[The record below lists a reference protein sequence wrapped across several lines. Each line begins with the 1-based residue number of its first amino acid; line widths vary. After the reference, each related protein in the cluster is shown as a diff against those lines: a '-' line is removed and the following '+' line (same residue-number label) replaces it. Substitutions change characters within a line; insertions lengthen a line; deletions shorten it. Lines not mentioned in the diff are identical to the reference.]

1 MPPLE
6 NNIVDDIN
14 ANGANAAATDIDANG
29 ANDEEDTN
37 GASDDDDAA
46 DIDANGANDE
56 EDTNGAGDDDDAAD
70 IDANGANGAND
81 AQYTNK
87 LVYESIHFDMAIYLR
102 KAAEMHET
110 IRKKKNTRKTKF
122 VNSPI
127 HQLNLR

>member
-14 ANGANAAATDIDANG
+14 ANGANAAATN
-29 ANDEEDTN
+29 
-37 GASDDDDAA
+37 
-46 DIDANGANDE
+46 IDANGANDE

-102 KAAEMHET
+102 KAAEMHKT
-110 IRKKKNTRKTKF
+110 IRKNKNTRKTKF
-122 VNSPI
+122 ENSPI